1 MPEDPKQKL
10 TTWLTEGFVKPKEN
24 ESITMDMDRTRLM
37 VPGQKEW
44 YHAALSLDDPYFTKR
59 VHDDM
64 KFMMSYKGRR
74 SDDVVTS
81 LASLE
86 TDDAINEG
94 LQPVKDY
101 MKEKRSQKKRRVS
114 D

>member
-1 MPEDPKQKL
+1 MPAEDPKQKL
-10 TTWLTEGFVKPKEN
+10 TAWLTQGLDKIKEGTV
-24 ESITMDMDRTRLM
+24 DVDRTRIM
-37 VPGQKEW
+37 FPGQKEW
-44 YHAALSLDDPYFTKR
+44 YHAALSLDDEYFRTR
-59 VHDDM
+59 VELDM
-64 KFMMSYKGRR
+64 KMMMSYKGRR

-86 TDDAINEG
+86 TDDVINEG

-101 MKEKRSQKKRRVS
+101 MKEKRKQKRHRVS

>member
-1 MPEDPKQKL
+1 
-10 TTWLTEGFVKPKEN
+10 
-24 ESITMDMDRTRLM
+24 
-37 VPGQKEW
+37 
-44 YHAALSLDDPYFTKR
+44 
-59 VHDDM
+59 M
-64 KFMMSYKGRR
+64 KMMMSYKGRR

-86 TDDAINEG
+86 TDDKINEG

-101 MKEKRSQKKRRVS
+101 MKEKRQQKKRRVS